1 MEKRGVI
8 AALLFWASSCDM
20 SMSLGTEDD
29 VGVGWT
35 SELDMVVVVVREREG
50 LYMFGWAAAWPWKL
64 EHLLLGCFN
73 LVVG

>member
-8 AALLFWASSCDM
+8 ASLLFWASSCDM

-35 SELDMVVVVVREREG
+35 SLDMVVVVVRERG
-50 LYMFGWAAAWPWKL
+50 CVCVWMAAAWP
-64 EHLLLGCFN
+64 
-73 LVVG
+73 